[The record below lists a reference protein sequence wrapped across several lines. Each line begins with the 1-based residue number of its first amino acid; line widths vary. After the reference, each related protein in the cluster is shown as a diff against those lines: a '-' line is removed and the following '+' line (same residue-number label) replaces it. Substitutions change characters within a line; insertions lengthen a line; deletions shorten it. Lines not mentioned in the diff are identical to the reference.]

1 MNEQLYFRLAKED
14 DAEKLVEIY
23 APYVKNTNITF
34 EYEVP
39 TANEFKQRITKTM
52 SKFPYIVA
60 CIDDNII
67 GYTYASTFRERV
79 AYNWCVETSI
89 YINEKYQG
97 RKIGK
102 LLYTKLEQILALQN
116 ITNLVASI
124 TYPNPQSIA
133 FHERLGYKKIAHFT
147 KCGYK
152 QEQWY
157 DMIFMEKM
165 INEHTIPVKDVIYLS
180 DLDREIVKNFL
191 STF

>member
-1 MNEQLYFRLAKED
+1 MNKQLYFRLVKED

-23 APYVKNTNITF
+23 APYVRDTNITF

-39 TANEFKQRITKTM
+39 TVDEFKQRITKIV

-60 CIDDNII
+60 CINNEIV

-79 AYNWCVETSI
+79 AYNWGVETSI
-89 YINEKYQG
+89 YIDEQYQG
-97 RKIGK
+97 RKIGE
-102 LLYTKLEQILALQN
+102 LLYVKLEQILALQN

-165 INEHTIPVKDVIYLS
+165 INEHTIPAKEVIYLS
-180 DLDREIVKNFL
+180 NLDRKIVEKIL
-191 STF
+191 ATA